1 MVQAGSKAD
10 HPVPG
15 RPKSIVMKESRG
27 SDPTC
32 RSEWQEVLGV
42 MPKQGYDNQ
51 SDCLQTFCRQLRVLS
66 LSGNDQGP

>member
-42 MPKQGYDNQ
+42 MPFIVSTTLTVNKD
-51 SDCLQTFCRQLRVLS
+51 R
-66 LSGNDQGP
+66 